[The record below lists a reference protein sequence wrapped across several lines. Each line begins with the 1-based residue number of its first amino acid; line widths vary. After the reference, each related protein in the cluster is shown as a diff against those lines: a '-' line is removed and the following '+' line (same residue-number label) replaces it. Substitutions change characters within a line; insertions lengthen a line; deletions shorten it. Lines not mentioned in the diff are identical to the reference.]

1 MQEEYVDN
9 DADDDD
15 EDELDDDDD
24 DENVLICCG
33 DANVLNI
40 ELLHRL
46 FVLLRI

>member
-1 MQEEYVDN
+1 MDIDAD
-9 DADDDD
+9 DADDD
-15 EDELDDDDD
+15 ELDDD

-33 DANVLNI
+33 DANVLYI